1 MRVVRFGIA
10 ALLLSS
16 GALCAPAAAQFR
28 LPVKL
33 DELERRAHA
42 DSNDPAAHFNVALGY
57 WNAKRWKD
65 ADRSLRT
72 AIPLD
77 PRFAPAYVALH
88 YLAFAERPS
97 LWDEVQENR
106 VPQDWQARLEEAV
119 PFFFPGVTV
128 APNRRAT

>member
-57 WNAKRWKD
+57 WNAKRWED
-65 ADRSLRT
+65 ADGSFRT
-72 AIPLD
+72 GIGLD
-77 PRFAPAYVALH
+77 HGFAPAEVACPSG
-88 YLAFAERPS
+88 AFAGGPS
-97 LWDEVQENR
+97 LWDEVQE
-106 VPQDWQARLEEAV
+106 
-119 PFFFPGVTV
+119 
-128 APNRRAT
+128 

>member
-33 DELERRAHA
+33 DELERRAQA

-57 WNAKRWKD
+57 WNAKRWQD
-65 ADRSLRT
+65 ADQSLRT
-72 AIPLD
+72 AITLD

-88 YLAFAERPS
+88 RSEER
-97 LWDEVQENR
+97 R
-106 VPQDWQARLEEAV
+106 VGKECRSRWSPYH
-119 PFFFPGVTV
+119 
-128 APNRRAT
+128 